1 VAAAEKYDLDI
12 LAQVEVSG
20 KQGRGTLFCVYTMK
34 RKDIESVALT
44 TTKREILAVRNGQGD
59 WTKEY
64 RESVLK
70 AMSIP
75 DPDIKTN
82 ENDN

>member
-1 VAAAEKYDLDI
+1 
-12 LAQVEVSG
+12 
-20 KQGRGTLFCVYTMK
+20 MK